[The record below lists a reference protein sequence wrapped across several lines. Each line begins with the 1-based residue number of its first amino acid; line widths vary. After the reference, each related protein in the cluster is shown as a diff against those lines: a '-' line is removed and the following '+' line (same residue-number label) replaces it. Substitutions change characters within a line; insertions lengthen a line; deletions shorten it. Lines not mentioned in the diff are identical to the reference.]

1 MYICLI
7 KVSAYK
13 HINHAFVKHFVLFLQ
28 CASICPYVLVCLLLF
43 LFCLVYPT
51 QTLRLTILLYLL
63 AINYIFTISKP
74 YVNNISSCPNCS
86 TGLLFQNIIS

>member
-28 CASICPYVLVCLLLF
+28 CANICPYVWLLLF

-63 AINYIFTISKP
+63 AINYILSIRIS
-74 YVNNISSCPNCS
+74 YVNNISSWPTCS
-86 TGLLFQNIIS
+86 TGLLIQNIIS